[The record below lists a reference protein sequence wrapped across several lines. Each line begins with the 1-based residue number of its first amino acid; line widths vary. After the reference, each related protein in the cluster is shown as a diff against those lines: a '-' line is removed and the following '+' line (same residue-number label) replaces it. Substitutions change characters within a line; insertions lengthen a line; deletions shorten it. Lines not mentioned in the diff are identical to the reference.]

1 MAIEVCSSSVEDTL
15 AIAEAIGRRL
25 PSGVLILLVGELG
38 AGKTVFAKGLG
49 RGLGVVGE
57 ITSPSY
63 NLMIRYKGRLEFDHW
78 DLYRVSDID
87 DDLEFLESVYNTESV
102 KAVEWGDKLK
112 EALEVP
118 TLEIEIELVEGKT
131 NQRIMRLNGT
141 REILNTTVEP
151 VLKEWMER

>member
-1 MAIEVCSSSVEDTL
+1 MAIEVRSSSVGDTL

-63 NLMIRYKGRLEFDHW
+63 NLMIRYKGRVEFDHW

-112 EALEVP
+112 EAPEVP
-118 TLEIEIELVEGKT
+118 TLEIEIELVEGET
-131 NQRIMRLNGT
+131 SQRVMRLNGS
-141 REILNTTVEP
+141 REIISTTVEP

>member
-1 MAIEVCSSSVEDTL
+1 MAIEVRSSSVGDTL

-63 NLMIRYKGRLEFDHW
+63 NLMIRYKGRVEFDHW

-87 DDLEFLESVYNTESV
+87 DDMEFLESVYNTESV

-112 EALEVP
+112 EAPDVP
-118 TLEIEIELVEGKT
+118 TLKIEIELVEGET
-131 NQRIMRLNGT
+131 NQRVMRLNGT
-141 REILNTTVEP
+141 REIINTTVEP